1 MAVIKQDLKFQL
13 CNKSEQ
19 ILVTDT
25 GNVGYPGEDQKS
37 NINVVNCLF
46 TFDSG
51 IRICVQESALLEYPE
66 AKANVLD
73 ALGKVEVL
81 IR

>member
-1 MAVIKQDLKFQL
+1 M
-13 CNKSEQ
+13 
-19 ILVTDT
+19 TDA

-51 IRICVQESALLEYPE
+51 IRMCVQDSALLEYPE
-66 AKANVLD
+66 AKENVLESL
-73 ALGKVEVL
+73 AKVEVL